1 MSVKEDGGIDARVS
15 EAELQARRH
24 AAALALGLYPA
35 AVVWPDRDE
44 ETNSANAVEAEVGR
58 QHLTEAEWHSLTPLL
73 PAEAPQAK
81 TMSNRQFLEAVLNA
95 MRRTGWVS
103 RTTPAAD
110 IEPVRR
116 RFGRWAHGEVFQGIA
131 AALPGLDLSP
141 ETARLLELAG
151 KRARQLKARM
161 AR

>member
-1 MSVKEDGGIDARVS
+1 MNLKEDGGIDAELS

-44 ETNSANAVEAEVGR
+44 EANSAHAVEAEVGR

-81 TMSNRQFLEAVLNA
+81 TMSTREFLEAVLNA
-95 MRRTGWVS
+95 MRRTSWIS
-103 RTTPAAD
+103 RTTPAAK

-116 RFGRWAHGEVFQGIA
+116 RFGRWAHHGVFQAVA
-131 AALPGLDLSP
+131 AALPHLDLLP
-141 ETARLLELAG
+141 ETKRLLALAG
-151 KRARQLKARM
+151 QRAGKLKTRASR
-161 AR
+161 